1 MSYTPPAYTDAGGNI
16 LTGYTPPAY
25 TDAGGDVLGVPTIF
39 PSGIAPIGFGT
50 VLVQGT
56 ASFAP
61 DAWVS
66 SAFGSALI
74 FNYDT
79 HASLT
84 GFAEGAFGTAWVSNF
99 QQFVTDAS
107 WTSSE
112 FGTAQVYNSDQ
123 IVENGG
129 WRSSEFGN
137 PTVFDPLQTITEV
150 GNIAAPDFPGPSVAD
165 FYQFINPTNLG
176 IPPSGIGA
184 GVAIGHRVRYI
195 APPWFHTRSFG
206 DHIVELV
213 LYTPEPWIS
222 SAFGT
227 AAVYNL
233 RQYAPLQGIRSTAA
247 VGVPDAQLS
256 VRRVYPRGRDW
267 SVGVVSRP
275 EVYNKTQVVTGPP
288 FAANSPPS
296 AFGGHL
302 VVNRNRSV
310 ETAGFFRERFG
321 NYTDTWVRNK
331 ARAIV
336 PPGLTSLTWGPETFV
351 AHRIRYVYPSSWES
365 SYARQWNNIYNNA
378 FLIAS
383 VSVGDS
389 SQFGRPDPV
398 FSNLQGLRQ
407 YDGRNETAFGTA
419 FIAPRIRTV
428 VQRTSMPASVYS
440 NHTVRYN
447 PYPIRPAGIAPIP
460 FGYVTFFGRPPPR
473 AQPRSFETPE
483 ARRYGRAT
491 VANRNRA
498 LAPEPGLFTEY
509 GRARVFNRNTHL
521 GGLGSDLSRFGAVLV
536 EYRTKT
542 IRVANFIPPA
552 IPLTHWIRNLTPNP
566 PETQYILV
574 PSTYIGQST
583 NVGIVSEPLI
593 GHPTIYPDGWVSR
606 SFGTASV
613 QGNGI
618 RPRSFFELDKFGEH
632 LISST
637 QWMYPESMPISDFAG
652 LSMVGRPQC
661 SPHTIYAPYG
671 ELATEQARRNH
682 PSGFPHYMDHYGE
695 LFGKP
700 WFGNAF
706 VSTTPR
712 YVAPEN
718 TNNDYPQSYPRFGD
732 AAFTLRKRFL
742 FPSPI
747 RGPRFGPVIIL
758 NVPQFVGFNEDNPGW
773 SDLESYGTHVVSRLP
788 LNPHPIDIFGEDYT
802 EFGDTAVDLK
812 NREITPEGIPHRG
825 NPEQGLTNPWGLPE
839 MGWERSFEM
848 SGTEMT
854 LWGTLLIEHF
864 HRQVW
869 PTGWESLSLIDDSL
883 NDFRYRMRITRRN
896 PVNTASGIPSST
908 GVGTPTISFR
918 VRDMIVNAI
927 WPGYVGMPRIGMSLT
942 PAGWDSFEVGDI
954 DEWVAGTVK
963 AHGDEMFSPGYP
975 RLGRGVQPASIDDG
989 AFGDTRPGWLVSM
1002 AGMPPVGFDGP
1013 SITDEYGCSR
1023 RVVTTWP
1030 IQAPTF
1036 PEPVVTT

>member
-1 MSYTPPAYTDAGGNI
+1 MTDIVARLQLSGS
-16 LTGYTPPAY
+16 
-25 TDAGGDVLGVPTIF
+25 DALVGEMVYVPTAGTLY
-39 PSGIAPIGFGT
+39 PSSILPFG
-50 VLVQGT
+50 VGT
-56 ASFAP
+56 
-61 DAWVS
+61 
-66 SAFGSALI
+66 ALI
-74 FNYDT
+74 FNKNWYVLPSGV
-79 HASLT
+79 ASSN
-84 GFAEGAFGTAWVSNF
+84 AFGIAWVSNF

-112 FGTAQVYNSDQ
+112 FGTTLVYNSDQ
-123 IVENGG
+123 SIENGG
-129 WRSSEFGN
+129 WSSSEFGT
-137 PTVFDPLQTITEV
+137 PAVFDPLQVVTEV
-150 GNIAAPDFPGPSVAD
+150 GNIAAPVFPEPYVAD
-165 FYQFINPTNLG
+165 FYQFINPANFG
-176 IPPSGIGA
+176 VPPGDVGA
-184 GVAIGHRVRYI
+184 GVAIGYRIRYVI
-195 APPWFHTRSFG
+195 PPWIHTRAFG
-206 DHIVELV
+206 DHTVEIV
-213 LYTPEPWIS
+213 LYTPEPWVS
-222 SAFGT
+222 SAFGV
-227 AAVYNL
+227 AAIYSL
-233 RQYAPLQGIRSTAA
+233 RQYAPLQSIRSTAT
-247 VGVPDAQLS
+247 VGIPDAQLS
-256 VRRVYPRGRDW
+256 IRRVFPRGRDW
-267 SVGVVSRP
+267 QVGVVSRP
-275 EVYNKTQVVTGPP
+275 EVYNKKQITTAPP

-296 AFGGHL
+296 AFGEHL
-302 VVNRNRSV
+302 VVNRNRAV
-310 ETAGFFRERFG
+310 VAAGFSRGRFG
-321 NYTDTWVRNK
+321 NYTDLWVRNK
-331 ARAIV
+331 ARAVV
-336 PPGLTSLTWGPETFV
+336 PPGLDSLTWGPETFI

-365 SYARQWNNIYNNA
+365 SYARQWNNIYNSA

-542 IRVANFIPPA
+542 IRVAQFIPPA
-552 IPLTHWIRNLTPNP
+552 ISLIHWIRNVAPDP
-566 PETQYILV
+566 PATQYV
-574 PSTYIGQST
+574 HAFSTYIGLES
-583 NVGIVSEPLI
+583 NVGIIPEPLI
-593 GHPTIYPDGWVSR
+593 GHPTIYPGGWFSGV
-606 SFGTASV
+606 FGTAIVRS
-613 QGNGI
+613 NGI
-618 RPRSFFELDKFGEH
+618 APRSFFELDKFGEA

-637 QWMYPESMPISDFAG
+637 QWIYPDSMPIADFAG
-652 LSMVGRPQC
+652 LSVVPKPQF
-661 SPHTIYAPYG
+661 SPHTIYAPFG
-671 ELATEQARRNH
+671 DQATAQARTNNPAAGQAH
-682 PSGFPHYMDHYGE
+682 YIDNYGSSG
-695 LFGKP
+695 GKP
-700 WFGNAF
+700 WFGTPF

-712 YVAPEN
+712 YVYPEN
-718 TNNDYPQSYPRFGD
+718 TNNDFPTSYPRFGD

-742 FPSPI
+742 FPLPI
-747 RGPRFGPVIIL
+747 RGPRFGPVIIF
-758 NVPQFVGFNEDNPGW
+758 NVPQFVSFDEDNPGY
-773 SDLESYGTHVVSRLP
+773 SGGSELGEHIVSRSP
-788 LNPHPIDIFGEDYT
+788 LNPWPVGIPGEDYI

-812 NREITPEGIPHRG
+812 NREVAPEGIPHRG
-825 NPEQGLTNPWGLPE
+825 NPEQGYTNPWGLPE

-869 PTGWESLSLIDDSL
+869 PTGWESLTLIDDSL
-883 NDFRYRMRITRRN
+883 NDFRYRMRVTRRN
-896 PVNTASGIPSST
+896 PVNTASGIASTT